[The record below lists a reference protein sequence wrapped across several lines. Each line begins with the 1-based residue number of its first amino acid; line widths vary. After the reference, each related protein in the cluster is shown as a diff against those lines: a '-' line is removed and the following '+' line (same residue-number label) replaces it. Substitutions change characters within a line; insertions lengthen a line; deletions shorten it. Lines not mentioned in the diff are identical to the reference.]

1 MEIILLGITLGSLL
15 VALVAGIVAWRSARN
30 ERARSAARVA
40 ALAAAAAEPARGLD
54 ESVADAPSAAPAQVI
69 PESPVAR
76 AVPQPVVSEPVP
88 EVVTIEPRTPWTP
101 ARVSTFIPARTVAA
115 GAERIP
121 DLALNTSAHE
131 IPSRP
136 ATAPIADSFLETEA
150 PRASEGRQRGLAMAA
165 AIFFVVL
172 AGGAYW
178 LISGPN
184 GGAQATSAS
193 GAAVNAPL
201 ELMSL
206 RHERVGTRLS
216 LSGLVRNPAA
226 GAPIDSLNA
235 VVFLFDAQG
244 GFITSARTGVDFKRL
259 APGDESPF
267 VITMDAPANVARY
280 RVSFRTEAGILAHVD
295 RRSEQPAATAIA
307 GSKS

>member
-1 MEIILLGITLGSLL
+1 MEIILLGITLASLL
-15 VALVAGIVAWRSARN
+15 VALVASIVAWRSARS

-40 ALAAAAAEPARGLD
+40 ALAAAAAEPAKGLD
-54 ESVADAPSAAPAQVI
+54 APVADAPSGAPAEVAL
-69 PESPVAR
+69 ESPVAR
-76 AVPQPVVSEPVP
+76 VVSQPAASEPAP
-88 EVVTIEPRTPWTP
+88 DVVNIQPRAPLAP
-101 ARVSTFIPARTVAA
+101 ARVSTFTPVRAA
-115 GAERIP
+115 SAAERIP
-121 DLALNTSAHE
+121 DLALNAPAHE
-131 IPSRP
+131 IDSRP
-136 ATAPIADSFLETEA
+136 ATAPIADSFLEANA

-165 AIFFVVL
+165 TILFVVL
-172 AGGAYW
+172 VGGAYW
-178 LISGPN
+178 LISGAN
-184 GGAQATSAS
+184 GGAHAASATATT
-193 GAAVNAPL
+193 VNAPL

-216 LSGLVRNPAA
+216 LSGLVRNPAT

-244 GFITSARTGVDFKRL
+244 AFITSARTGVDFKRL

-280 RVSFRTEAGILAHVD
+280 RVSFRTEAGILTHVD

-307 GSKS
+307 ASKG